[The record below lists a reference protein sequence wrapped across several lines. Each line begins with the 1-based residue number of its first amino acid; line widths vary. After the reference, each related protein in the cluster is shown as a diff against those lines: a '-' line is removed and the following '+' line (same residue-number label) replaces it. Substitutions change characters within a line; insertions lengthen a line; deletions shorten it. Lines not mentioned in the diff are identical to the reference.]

1 MSEST
6 AAAPSA
12 LATGVDVELGGVES
26 TRRRLAW
33 LSILRTPVGA
43 VGAGILI
50 LTILVAVF
58 GPLIWTIAPDAIVAP
73 RLEAPSWAHP
83 MGTDELGR
91 DTLSRII
98 AGAMVSLQVGVVSV
112 GVAAVLGVTVGLLS
126 AFYGRWVDIA
136 LMRFVD
142 ILFALPALV
151 LAIVIAG
158 LLGPS
163 RTNAMVA
170 IGIAYAPAFA
180 RVSRSS
186 ALSVM
191 SQPYVEAAR
200 ALGTGAVGTIRR
212 HLLPNIM
219 APVIVMA
226 STYLGTAILSEA
238 ALSFLGLGI
247 QPPEPSWG
255 GMLSTARTYM
265 LLSPWVAVFPGLAI
279 MIVVLGMNL
288 LGDALR
294 DGLDPR
300 LRRR

>member
-1 MSEST
+1 MT
-6 AAAPSA
+6 DAP
-12 LATGVDVELGGVES
+12 ATIGAGVDVELASLE
-26 TRRRLAW
+26 TARPRRGAVLAG
-33 LSILRTPVGA
+33 LLRTPIGIAGAAIVVGT
-43 VGAGILI
+43 V
-50 LTILVAVF
+50 LVAIF
-58 GPLIWTIAPDAIVAP
+58 GPLIWTIPPDAIVAP
-73 RLEAPSWAHP
+73 RLQPPTWAHP

-91 DTLSRII
+91 DTLARVI
-98 AGAMVSLQVGVVSV
+98 AGARVSLQVGIVSV
-112 GVAAVLGVTVGLLS
+112 GVAALLGVPLGLLA
-126 AFYGRWVDIA
+126 AFYGRWVDVA

-151 LAIVIAG
+151 LAIVVAG

-163 RTNAMVA
+163 ATNAMLA
-170 IGIAYAPAFA
+170 IGIAYSPAFA
-180 RVSRSS
+180 RVARSS

-200 ALGTGAVGTIRR
+200 SLGTSGLASIRR
-212 HLLPNIM
+212 HLLPNVT
-219 APVIVMA
+219 APLIVMA

-265 LLSPWVAVFPGLAI
+265 LLSPWVAIFPGLAI
-279 MIVVLGMNL
+279 MVTVLGMNL

-294 DGLDPR
+294 DTLDPR